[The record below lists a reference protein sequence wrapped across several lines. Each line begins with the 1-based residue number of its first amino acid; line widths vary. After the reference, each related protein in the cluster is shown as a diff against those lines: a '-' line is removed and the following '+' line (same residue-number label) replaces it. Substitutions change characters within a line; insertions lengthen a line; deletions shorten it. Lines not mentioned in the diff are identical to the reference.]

1 MAHQVSEYFNMAIV
15 NIREAMTRGIGSV
28 GTKIKNIGR
37 NLSEAQENFRGRSG
51 MIGMGLSRV
60 NLAKA
65 SAIGVGGIA
74 GATLL
79 TRYSGHMKDN
89 DPGTGIVDNTD
100 GGRRF
105 GSLNSNIGYNRIPG
119 LNNK

>member
-1 MAHQVSEYFNMAIV
+1 MAIV

-37 NLSEAQENFRGRSG
+37 NLSEAQESFRGRSG

-60 NLAKA
+60 N
-65 SAIGVGGIA
+65 
-74 GATLL
+74 ATLL